1 MTRQIKLDVTNR
13 ARVLENDPILL
24 PDTLTVEFVSEFYRT
39 SELLV
44 TADNGVLSKKIKLH
58 NGEPLDLSDLVREG
72 VLEMTVELIV
82 KGTVV
87 KRWTVDPILFKN
99 TEQGFELYDYIARLE
114 DRITALEQKTTVTL

>member
-39 SELLV
+39 SELLI
-44 TADNGVLSKKIKLH
+44 TARNGLLKKKIKVH
-58 NGEPLDLSDLVREG
+58 NREPLDLSELVREG
-72 VLEMTVELIV
+72 VLEMFIQLIV

-87 KRWTVDPILFKN
+87 KSWTVDPIFFKS
-99 TEQGFELYDYIARLE
+99 TEQGFELYDYIALLE
-114 DRITALEQKTTVTL
+114 DRIAVLEQKTTVTL